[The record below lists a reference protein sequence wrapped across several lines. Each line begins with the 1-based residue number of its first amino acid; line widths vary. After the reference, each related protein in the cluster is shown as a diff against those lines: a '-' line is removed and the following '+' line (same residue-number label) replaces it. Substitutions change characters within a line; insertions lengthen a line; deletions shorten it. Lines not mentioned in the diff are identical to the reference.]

1 MQIKRPKVCSL
12 CITTIYFSYVFLS
25 NSAEDSV
32 KILFKSRRDNTFGS
46 IFISNSG
53 RKGYKE
59 IRYSTPSP
67 TSGFHIREAIN
78 NILCINTHK
87 KLFCL
92 FPFFPFLGAEK
103 REREK
108 LASVRM

>member
-1 MQIKRPKVCSL
+1 MQRIFTCCATENFSKVGE
-12 CITTIYFSYVFLS
+12 TILLAPFSYLIV
-25 NSAEDSV
+25 ERV
-32 KILFKSRRDNTFGS
+32 KINL
-46 IFISNSG
+46 
-53 RKGYKE
+53 
-59 IRYSTPSP
+59 RYSTPSP

-103 REREK
+103 REREIG
-108 LASVRM
+108 LC